1 MALEFKY
8 FVTNP
13 GLTTP
18 SNLAY
23 SLTAQGV
30 GITVLD
36 GGARGI
42 LFNDP
47 IVTTGLQNAYRTN
60 LLVGNN
66 TRINIDHV
74 YHGTTFAVVNEDYTI
89 STFTASSASNSR
101 SIVPAGRDYS
111 SPETRRLWNLNG

>member
-1 MALEFKY
+1 MALKFDY
-8 FVTNP
+8 YVTNP

-30 GITVLD
+30 GITNLAN
-36 GGARGI
+36 GSKGI

-47 IVTTGLQNAYRTN
+47 IAGTALQAAYTTNILATN
-60 LLVGNN
+60 G
-66 TRINIDHV
+66 TRVNIDNV
-74 YHGTTFAVVNEDYTI
+74 YHGTTFAVVLEDNTI
-89 STFTASSASNSR
+89 STFTASSATASR
-101 SIVPAGRDYS
+101 TLTVQGRDYS